1 MELRNV
7 EVVEETDN
15 HRVEYTLDVKV
26 SVNPPE
32 PDVGLGK
39 TIDDYEVVEIVEIV
53 LYSYATQQ
61 GYRLSSDWHGDER
74 ALRLSLVAEH
84 DKEITDALEKKMLS

>member
-15 HRVEYTLDVKV
+15 HRGEYTLDVKV

-39 TIDDYEVVEIVEIV
+39 TIDDYEVVEIVEII
-53 LYSYATQQ
+53 
-61 GYRLSSDWHGDER
+61 ER
-74 ALRLSLVAEH
+74 
-84 DKEITDALEKKMLS
+84 KKKNQRHAPDHPVMVRHRADIDG